1 MLSHTKTLLTLSL
14 ACCLSLNLSFNAHA
28 ESTPSVNT
36 AIEPTTQNPTSQNA
50 VEFKQSLPTTME
62 EIATVDVLGEI
73 CPKIL
78 GDRMNRQFSRGYQNL
93 ISTLLPNIPSPSVA
107 IQSLRS
113 DAEYSKLLETSRA
126 ETARYA
132 VAENRAVCLDVLHYP
147 APKP

>member
-1 MLSHTKTLLTLSL
+1 MLSHTKTLFTLSL
-14 ACCLSLNLSFNAHA
+14 ACCLSLNLSLSAHA
-28 ESTPSVNT
+28 ESTPNLNT
-36 AIEPTTQNPTSQNA
+36 AIEPNTQNA

-78 GDRMNRQFSRGYQNL
+78 GERMNRQFNQGYQNL
-93 ISTLLPNIPSPSVA
+93 ISTLLPNIPSPQLA

>member
-1 MLSHTKTLLTLSL
+1 
-14 ACCLSLNLSFNAHA
+14 
-28 ESTPSVNT
+28 
-36 AIEPTTQNPTSQNA
+36 
-50 VEFKQSLPTTME
+50 
-62 EIATVDVLGEI
+62 
-73 CPKIL
+73 
-78 GDRMNRQFSRGYQNL
+78 MNRQFSRGYQNL
-93 ISTLLPNIPSPSVA
+93 ISTLLPNIPSPQLA

>member
-14 ACCLSLNLSFNAHA
+14 ACCLSLNLSFSAHA

-36 AIEPTTQNPTSQNA
+36 AVDPTTQNA

-78 GDRMNRQFSRGYQNL
+78 GERMNRQFNQGYQHL
-93 ISTLLPNIPSPSVA
+93 INTLLPNIPSPSVA

-113 DAEYSKLLETSRA
+113 DAEYSKLLETSQA

-132 VAENRAVCLDVLHYP
+132 VAENRAVCLDVLYYP
-147 APKP
+147 APKS

>member
-1 MLSHTKTLLTLSL
+1 MLSHAKTLLSIGL
-14 ACCLSLNLSFNAHA
+14 ACCLSVHVHA
-28 ESTPSVNT
+28 ETTTTENT
-36 AIEPTTQNPTSQNA
+36 APDPAAQNA

-78 GDRMNRQFSRGYQNL
+78 GERMNRQFNQGYQHL
-93 ISTLLPNIPSPSVA
+93 VSSLLPNIPSPSVA

-113 DAEYSKLLETSRA
+113 DAEYSKLLDIARA
-126 ETARYA
+126 DTARYA

-147 APKP
+147 APTQ